1 MSDLFSSPRATIAR
15 RDLASLRSEKTIV
28 LALLIQLF
36 IAAFSS
42 FLVVGLTSLYD
53 PGSVQGGGVDIGV
66 SGEVRE
72 ELVAAASEVEGVTTS
87 TYADPGTA
95 RSQFQGGRLD
105 AVLVA
110 EYTDAGDG
118 RRVAVT
124 ATVPDG
130 NVRTTLVVVQLRSVL
145 TQLEREERADRVEH
159 LQFRPLDLPEEAD
172 ASPYFGFTYT
182 VLVPLLL
189 FLPPFI
195 SGSVAVDTL
204 TEEFERGTLELLRVA
219 PVSLTDIVDAKAA
232 AMILLA
238 PIQAGAWLLLLGV
251 NGITV
256 GSPLALLT
264 MVAAIATVLV
274 VLGLGLGLVT
284 QDRRKAQLLYS
295 VVALLV
301 FGGAAL
307 LPEHPAAT
315 VARLAV
321 GSATPGTFAHVA
333 GFLAL
338 AVVSAVALRTYA
350 GRVDVES
357 LG

>member
-1 MSDLFSSPRATIAR
+1 MSDLLSSPRATIAR

-53 PGSVQGGGVDIGV
+53 PGSVQGGGVDVGV
-66 SGEVRE
+66 SGEARE
-72 ELVAAASEVEGVTTS
+72 ELVAAASEVDGVVPS
-87 TYADPGTA
+87 TYTDPDAA
-95 RSQFQGGRLD
+95 RSQFRSGRLD
-105 AVLVA
+105 AVLVG
-110 EYTDAGDG
+110 EYTDTGDG
-118 RRVAVT
+118 GRVAVT

-130 NVRTTLVVVQLRSVL
+130 NVQTTLVVGQLRSVL
-145 TQLEREERADRVEH
+145 TQLERDERADRVDH
-159 LQFRPLDLPEEAD
+159 LQFRPLDLPREAG

-232 AMILLA
+232 AMIPLA
-238 PIQAGAWLLLLGV
+238 PVQAGAWLLLLEV
-251 NGITV
+251 NGTAV
-256 GSPLALLT
+256 GSPLALLA
-264 MVAAIATVLV
+264 MVTAIATVLV
-274 VLGLGLGLVT
+274 ALGLALGLVT
-284 QDRRKAQLLYS
+284 RDRRKAQLLYS

-301 FGGAAL
+301 FVVAAL
-307 LPEHPAAT
+307 LPEHPATT

-321 GSATPGTFAHVA
+321 GSASPGTLAHVV
-333 GFLAL
+333 GFVAL
-338 AVVSAVALRTYA
+338 AVAVAVFVRAYA
-350 GRVDVES
+350 DRVDAES
-357 LG
+357 LS